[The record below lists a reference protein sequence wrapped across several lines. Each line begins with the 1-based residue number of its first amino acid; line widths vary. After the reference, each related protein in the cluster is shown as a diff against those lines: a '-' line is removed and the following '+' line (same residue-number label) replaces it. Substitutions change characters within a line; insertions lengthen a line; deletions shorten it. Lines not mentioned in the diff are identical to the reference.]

1 MKQYC
6 LALDLKDDPELIA
19 AYIAH
24 HQKVWP
30 EVLASIKASGI
41 VTMDIY
47 HFGNRLCMFINADDN
62 FSFEK
67 KAQMD
72 EASPKVEEW
81 ETLML
86 KYQQRIPGAGKGAK
100 WVLMEKIFELA

>member
-19 AYIAH
+19 SYIAH

-30 EVLASIKASGI
+30 EILASIKASGI
-41 VTMDIY
+41 IAMDIY

-62 FSFEK
+62 FSFEE
-67 KAQMD
+67 KARMD
-72 EASPKVEEW
+72 AANSKVEEW

-86 KYQQRIPGAGKGAK
+86 QYQQRIPGTDNGSK
-100 WVLMEKIFELA
+100 WVLMEKIFELT